1 MLFGPC
7 VQDPAAPFSASA
19 GALCAGGAGF
29 VSAVIATLAASAK
42 TAPAQDARRAVP
54 QVDKLAVRMV
64 TDNIVIQFMP
74 TEKRDGLTI
83 ERKSG
88 NTSPDK
94 PPRTILNGE
103 WGLAMHAQSFVGA
116 RGAQRADRFRLH
128 AGSAASTTC
137 RSSRSIRRPSTRMV
151 LSHGHYDHFGGMVG
165 FLNATK
171 GKLKSKM
178 PFYVGGEDC
187 FCLRRNPG
195 GNFGALDRKA
205 ILDADLTLMM
215 AAEPAIVADHAFT
228 TGRIGQTSFET
239 PLRATDEIVG
249 IFDGF
254 GCFPEKMPAEKNVGK
269 YIPDDFEHE
278 LATVYLVKGKG
289 LVVLTSCSHRGVIN
303 TVRQAMAASGI
314 DKVHAVIGGFH
325 VVPPLGDDYINKT
338 IEEFRQIDPDYLMVG
353 HCTGDRFYDLARAA
367 LGDKVI
373 HSAVGTRFVFGA
385 NYEKAIAR
393 AFDGPR
399 HIQSKPGSLEARA
412 TATEA
417 AAATAE
423 TRRAATA
430 TAAARTASAAA
441 PGTTRGFIGSRP
453 SRCIFLR
460 ASLRARRIAS
470 AFSRAFFSEGFS

>member
-1 MLFGPC
+1 
-7 VQDPAAPFSASA
+7 
-19 GALCAGGAGF
+19 
-29 VSAVIATLAASAK
+29 
-42 TAPAQDARRAVP
+42 
-54 QVDKLAVRMV
+54 
-64 TDNIVIQFMP
+64 
-74 TEKRDGLTI
+74 
-83 ERKSG
+83 
-88 NTSPDK
+88 
-94 PPRTILNGE
+94 
-103 WGLAMHAQSFVGA
+103 
-116 RGAQRADRFRLH
+116 
-128 AGSAASTTC
+128 
-137 RSSRSIRRPSTRMV
+137 
-151 LSHGHYDHFGGMVG
+151 
-165 FLNATK
+165 
-171 GKLKSKM
+171 M

-254 GCFPEKMPAEKNVGK
+254 GCFPEKMPAEKNVGE

-278 LATVYLVKGKG
+278 LATIYLVKGKG

-338 IEEFRQIDPDYLMVG
+338 IEEFRQIDPDYLIVG
-353 HCTGDRFYDLARAA
+353 HCTGDRFYDLARAGA
-367 LGDKVI
+367 RRQGDPLGGRHPLRVRR
-373 HSAVGTRFVFGA
+373 ANFFTR
-385 NYEKAIAR
+385 KAIAR

-399 HIQSKPGSLEARA
+399 HITSNSAGSLRSPRH
-412 TATEA
+412 
-417 AAATAE
+417 
-423 TRRAATA
+423 RRPCV
-430 TAAARTASAAA
+430 RSRPPPKRGGPPRPRPPPDHRRPPAA